1 MMRLGCAIRCPR
13 RAGGFSLVELMVT
26 VAIIIIVTLVALPSM
41 TGLVRDARISTQ
53 TDLLVSI
60 LNSARLEAV
69 KQRKD
74 MTVCPMAN
82 PNSDTACSISAGD
95 WSNGFG
101 VWDGSAII
109 QRVQAKSNVTLT
121 TAATSVT
128 FRGTLGS
135 STAAP
140 TFTLCISGVKER
152 EVDVALSGHVSKKMN
167 SACS

>member
-1 MMRLGCAIRCPR
+1 MIRLGCAMPCPKK
-13 RAGGFSLVELMVT
+13 AGGFSLVELMVT
-26 VAIIIIVTLVALPSM
+26 LAIIIIVTLVALPSM
-41 TGLVRDARISTQ
+41 TGLVRDARISAQ
-53 TDLLVSI
+53 TDLLVST

-82 PNSDTACSISAGD
+82 PNSGTACSTDAGD

-101 VWDGSAII
+101 VWDGTAIV
-109 QRVQAKSNVTLT
+109 QRVQAKTNVTLT
-121 TAATSVT
+121 TSATSVV

-152 EVDVALSGHVSKKMN
+152 EVDVVLSGHVSRKMN